1 MHQTVVLALSSRREF
16 GGLVALY
23 KRGSVAEQSF
33 APQTALGDDAGP
45 MAPPRDVRDG
55 PQPAT
60 QHLRVRQHGY
70 LACTSWRR
78 GSTSSPCSTRSS
90 CFECRARPA
99 AGAITRVGDAEPPAR
114 QFRAS

>member
-1 MHQTVVLALSSRREF
+1 MVLALSSRREF

-23 KRGSVAEQSF
+23 ERGSVAEQSF

-55 PQPAT
+55 PQPAA

-70 LACTSWRR
+70 LRARR
-78 GSTSSPCSTRSS
+78 GGAAALHRRVLREVVASSAAPGRR
-90 CFECRARPA
+90 RAR
-99 AGAITRVGDAEPPAR
+99 
-114 QFRAS
+114 